1 MPKKSVK
8 VARPTAKKGA
18 APKARADKPAKKQSA
33 KATATKAT
41 TTKATTTKATTT
53 KARSAKPSVAKKPK
67 KISLGRPT
75 ISGEEKLFMLF
86 HDDYHARQI
95 FEFLRA
101 QTVAELEQ
109 FSPQDIIH
117 RLSRPIRETVDR
129 IRTKLAARNRCLA
142 GDEQFA
148 SDHQEKET

>member
-1 MPKKSVK
+1 MPKKK
-8 VARPTAKKGA
+8 PIAKPAKRKKTAKKKTA
-18 APKARADKPAKKQSA
+18 AKK
-33 KATATKAT
+33 KAA
-41 TTKATTTKATTT
+41 
-53 KARSAKPSVAKKPK
+53 K

-86 HDDYHARQI
+86 HEDYEARQV

-101 QTVAELEQ
+101 ETVGDLEQ
-109 FSPQDIIH
+109 FTPQEIIH

-129 IRTKLAARNRCLA
+129 IRKKLADRNRCLA

-148 SDHQEKET
+148 REHKS